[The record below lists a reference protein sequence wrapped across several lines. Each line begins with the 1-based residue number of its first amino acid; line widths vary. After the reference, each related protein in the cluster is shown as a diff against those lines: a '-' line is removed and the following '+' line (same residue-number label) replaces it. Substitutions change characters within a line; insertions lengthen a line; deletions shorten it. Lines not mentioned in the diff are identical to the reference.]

1 MSQFK
6 DQTLLVTGAGGQLGR
21 LAVEELLAR
30 GATRIIAGTR
40 DTAKLADLA
49 ARGIEIR
56 HLDFDDTDSTA
67 AGFAGVDRVLL
78 ISTVA
83 ANRAAH

>member
-21 LAVEELLAR
+21 IVVEELLAK
-30 GATRIIAGTR
+30 GATKIVAGTR

-49 ARGIEIR
+49 ARGVEVR
-56 HLDFDDTDSTA
+56 KVDFNDA
-67 AGFAGVDRVLL
+67 ASLPAAFAGVGRLL
-78 ISTVA
+78 IISTDGIGTRV
-83 ANRAAH
+83 